1 MECGTSGAFTR
12 KAVVDFYDFVLGT
25 QRRPWNRQLLFSLNT
40 KSRFSFNK
48 SDFQAST
55 MPFANQ
61 PQVTITELSNDNVK
75 FIVED
80 TELR

>member
-1 MECGTSGAFTR
+1 
-12 KAVVDFYDFVLGT
+12 
-25 QRRPWNRQLLFSLNT
+25 
-40 KSRFSFNK
+40 
-48 SDFQAST
+48 

-61 PQVTITELSNDNVK
+61 PSVTITELSNDNVK

>member
-1 MECGTSGAFTR
+1 
-12 KAVVDFYDFVLGT
+12 
-25 QRRPWNRQLLFSLNT
+25 
-40 KSRFSFNK
+40 
-48 SDFQAST
+48 

-61 PQVTITELSNDNVK
+61 PSVSITELSNDNVK

>member
-1 MECGTSGAFTR
+1 
-12 KAVVDFYDFVLGT
+12 
-25 QRRPWNRQLLFSLNT
+25 
-40 KSRFSFNK
+40 
-48 SDFQAST
+48 

-61 PQVTITELSNDNVK
+61 PQVSITELSNDNVK

>member
-1 MECGTSGAFTR
+1 
-12 KAVVDFYDFVLGT
+12 
-25 QRRPWNRQLLFSLNT
+25 
-40 KSRFSFNK
+40 
-48 SDFQAST
+48 